1 MPYHHVELEEKNVPG
16 AILPYKNVDANSCVS
31 LRRWL
36 QTRGLSS
43 TGNKRD
49 LVERVENCID
59 ADLPID
65 ISIDGGK
72 WYQLQCQKTNDTAE
86 VKSSKLPVPP
96 VTLTGWNNFPSVA
109 IPKYFNNGHI
119 YHYIVESACV
129 NGQAS
134 SPDEIMDVKTSKPL
148 RRGLDFFKS
157 GHIQDM
163 KDCRRGNFYFCKS
176 TVRASFENKAYDVLV
191 TIGSNTGVVKDG
203 SCDCKA
209 SAMGRCSHI
218 SGLLQA
224 IADYQSRFGS
234 EACTSKPC
242 EWNKGRKTLRSP
254 KKLSE
259 CHQKE
264 GKSHK
269 LIKFDPRG
277 EEQKQ
282 SEQETINQLKTIMYG
297 APLSGWSLILKDDN
311 ESDAVECT
319 ADRLK
324 ELHVCRTQF
333 LKSLTPSACSGTVVE
348 IVTEQGTDDWRR
360 QRKVRITASNC
371 KAVKTAQSH
380 AIKCN
385 VLKRHVY
392 AEAFYS
398 KEVEYGKEKEKEA
411 LQAYAANLCESDPK
425 LRVRSSGLWVNADCP
440 ELACSPDSIVTDD
453 AENALGLVEV
463 KCPFVLSDSK
473 VEDFEHVLTK
483 KQQHGFC
490 LQRQSN
496 GTMRLKR
503 NHAYYFQVQMQMGV
517 MNLDWCDFFVWTP
530 HSYFVERVSFDRIFW
545 QSLKRSLIEFHHQYL
560 VPEYFEM
567 RIPRGLPVVCLE

>member
-1 MPYHHVELEEKNVPG
+1 MWYLLTVEQKDVGQLHKINNKEKQNVWQISEKLYRAASVSFGYFRRDVTLRLSSASGSTSGNTLKLAAMPYHHVELEEKNVPG
-16 AILPYKNVDANSCVS
+16 AILPYKNVDSNSCVS

-191 TIGSNTGVVKDG
+191 TIDSNTGVVKDG

-209 SAMGRCSHI
+209 SAMGKCSHI

-234 EACTSKPC
+234 EACTSKP
-242 EWNKGRKTLRSP
+242 S
-254 KKLSE
+254 
-259 CHQKE
+259 
-264 GKSHK
+264 
-269 LIKFDPRG
+269 
-277 EEQKQ
+277 
-282 SEQETINQLKTIMYG
+282 
-297 APLSGWSLILKDDN
+297 
-311 ESDAVECT
+311 
-319 ADRLK
+319 
-324 ELHVCRTQF
+324 
-333 LKSLTPSACSGTVVE
+333 
-348 IVTEQGTDDWRR
+348 
-360 QRKVRITASNC
+360 
-371 KAVKTAQSH
+371 
-380 AIKCN
+380 
-385 VLKRHVY
+385 
-392 AEAFYS
+392 FYS

-425 LRVRSSGLWVNADCP
+425 LR
-440 ELACSPDSIVTDD
+440 
-453 AENALGLVEV
+453 
-463 KCPFVLSDSK
+463 
-473 VEDFEHVLTK
+473 
-483 KQQHGFC
+483 
-490 LQRQSN
+490 
-496 GTMRLKR
+496 
-503 NHAYYFQVQMQMGV
+503 
-517 MNLDWCDFFVWTP
+517 
-530 HSYFVERVSFDRIFW
+530 
-545 QSLKRSLIEFHHQYL
+545 
-560 VPEYFEM
+560 
-567 RIPRGLPVVCLE
+567 